1 MPRRS
6 RGTVRPGHH
15 QRERQAHERHTC
27 WGRPNGPR
35 QKCELMCVCAARVSL
50 LYASGNGEHAPHLVR
65 TDGIG
70 IIRRAEEVDVEH
82 HGLSGARS
90 TTHHRLRAEK
100 IRSLGAQSS
109 HLFLAHSLT
118 RHHHTCHRTV
128 VPKGGCVTDVIDG
141 SLSLPGLRVGCV
153 AHALAHL

>member
-15 QRERQAHERHTC
+15 QRERQACPRETHVS
-27 WGRPNGPR
+27 GRPNGLR
-35 QKCELMCVCAARVSL
+35 QKCELMCVRAARVLL

-70 IIRRAEEVDVEH
+70 IIRGTEEVDVEH

-90 TTHHRLRAEK
+90 TTHRALRRAEK
-100 IRSLGAQSS
+100 QVFGSPVKSPANDQCSFGG
-109 HLFLAHSLT
+109 T
-118 RHHHTCHRTV
+118 REPWHHTPIDHHHTCHRTV
-128 VPKGGCVTDVIDG
+128 V
-141 SLSLPGLRVGCV
+141 LPTSSTVRSACQ
-153 AHALAHL
+153 ASA